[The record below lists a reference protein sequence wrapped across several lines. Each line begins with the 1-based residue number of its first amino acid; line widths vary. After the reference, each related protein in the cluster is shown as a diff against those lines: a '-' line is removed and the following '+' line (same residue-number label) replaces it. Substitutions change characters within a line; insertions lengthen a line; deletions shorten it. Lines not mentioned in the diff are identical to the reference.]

1 MAYRVEPYLK
11 YGPMLIHKQLEMHG
25 HVTSTLVTTAAI
37 SIYNTDCIYFI
48 EPVWYKMLYSQWT
61 QIAT

>member
-1 MAYRVEPYLK
+1 
-11 YGPMLIHKQLEMHG
+11 MLIHKQLEMHG
-25 HVTSTLVTTAAI
+25 PVTSTLATTALLLKQQAI